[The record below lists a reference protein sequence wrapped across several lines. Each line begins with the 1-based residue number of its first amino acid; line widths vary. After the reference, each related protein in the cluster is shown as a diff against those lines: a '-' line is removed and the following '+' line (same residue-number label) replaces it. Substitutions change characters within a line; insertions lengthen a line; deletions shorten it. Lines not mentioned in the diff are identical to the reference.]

1 MSMDFICEVMHEH
14 GTELG
19 SRLTC
24 FHDIYESKMSHYK
37 TCLIISNIREIAFL
51 SGSLASA
58 RNMITPAIKRIQNRF
73 LFDMEHHKYIPV
85 LTLLS

>member
-14 GTELG
+14 GTELE

-24 FHDIYESKMSHYK
+24 LDDIHESKMSHYK

-58 RNMITPAIKRIQNRF
+58 RNMITPAIKSTQNSF
-73 LFDMEHHKYIPV
+73 LFNMPAYKYVFI
-85 LTLLS
+85 LNLKL